1 MSSGRFD
8 DSDGDERA
16 RGTTDETVV
25 RGSKGTK
32 STGKFSGANGAN
44 SGYMNGMPYANGNT
58 ATGNRTNTNTTTGTT
73 RSGMTNGTTA
83 GTGMAGGR

>member
-8 DSDGDERA
+8 DPDGDERA

-44 SGYMNGMPYANGNT
+44 SSVCVAVQCEIDSL
-58 ATGNRTNTNTTTGTT
+58 R
-73 RSGMTNGTTA
+73 
-83 GTGMAGGR
+83 